1 MKKKNRSIRLSLQK
15 IRITRLNNQEAVTGG
30 LTAQT
35 TCCTTLPGGGQK
47 QTTCCSLA
55 SCPPDI
61 C

>member
-15 IRITRLNNQEAVTGG
+15 IRITRLSNQEAVTGG

-35 TCCTTLPGGGQK
+35 TCCTTLPGQR